1 MGLLDQNS
9 QKSKLLVVPL
19 FETVEDLKRAPEVME
34 QLFKLDFYRSLLP
47 KVGESFKPLQE
58 LMLGYSD
65 SNKDSG
71 FVSSNW
77 EIHRAQIA
85 LQDLSRK
92 NNVLLRLFHGRGGSV
107 GRGGGPAY
115 QAILAQPSGTFK
127 AELKLLSKGRF

>member
-1 MGLLDQNS
+1 ME
-9 QKSKLLVVPL
+9 KL
-19 FETVEDLKRAPEVME
+19 FE
-34 QLFKLDFYRSLLP
+34 LDFYRSLLP

-85 LQDLSRK
+85 LQNLSSRRRHTRSCL
-92 NNVLLRLFHGRGGSV
+92 VSWARRCV
-107 GRGGGPAY
+107 
-115 QAILAQPSGTFK
+115 
-127 AELKLLSKGRF
+127 

>member
-1 MGLLDQNS
+1 
-9 QKSKLLVVPL
+9 
-19 FETVEDLKRAPEVME
+19 ME
-34 QLFKLDFYRSLLP
+34 KLFKLDFYRSLLP

-85 LQDLSRK
+85 LQNLSSR
-92 NNVLLRLFHGRGGSV
+92 NNILLRLFHGRGGSV
-107 GRGGGPAY
+107 G
-115 QAILAQPSGTFK
+115 
-127 AELKLLSKGRF
+127 